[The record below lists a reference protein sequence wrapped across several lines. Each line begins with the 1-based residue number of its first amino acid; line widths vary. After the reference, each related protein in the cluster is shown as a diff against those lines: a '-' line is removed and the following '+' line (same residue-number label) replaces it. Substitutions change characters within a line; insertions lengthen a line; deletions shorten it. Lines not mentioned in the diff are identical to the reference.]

1 VAFRRYLV
9 RGAIMIIGGLVEIA
23 FGINAEGKPLDSIA
37 EPLTKVDTL
46 RGPAASS
53 ATSPDLVCA
62 ISTEVAGSAAR
73 YMGSMAFSARTTTAA
88 GQRG

>member
-1 VAFRRYLV
+1 VAFRRHLV
-9 RGAIMIIGGLVEIA
+9 SGAIMIIGGLVEIA

-46 RGPAASS
+46 RGPAAGS
-53 ATSPDLVCA
+53 ATSPDLLSA
-62 ISTEVAGSAAR
+62 ISMAAAGSAAR
-73 YMGSMAFSARTTTAA
+73 YMGSMAFSAGTTTAT